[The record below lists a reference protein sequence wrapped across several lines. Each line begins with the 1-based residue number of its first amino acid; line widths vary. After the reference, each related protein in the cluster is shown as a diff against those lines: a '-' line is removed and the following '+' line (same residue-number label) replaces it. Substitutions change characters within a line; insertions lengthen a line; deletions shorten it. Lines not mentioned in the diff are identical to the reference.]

1 MALTGIANTIVPAT
15 TISRTVTPTA
25 KIFEDTTRNII
36 DYYATINSAV
46 RLLKRITHTPEM
58 TGGVWKIAVREFE
71 YPANYDDTY
80 DPTNLASATTAPFTL
95 ALGTQIGETT
105 YTNPQVMLPT
115 IFAAAGDTLAS

>member
-25 KIFEDTTRNII
+25 KLFEDTTRNII

-58 TGGVWKIAVREFE
+58 SGGVWKIAVREFE

-80 DPTNLASATTAPFTL
+80 DPTNLASATTAPFTV
-95 ALGTQIGETT
+95 ALGTQIGQTT
-105 YTNPQVMLPT
+105 YTNSQVMLPT

>member
-1 MALTGIANTIVPAT
+1 MALTGISNSIVPAT

-25 KIFEDTTRNII
+25 KLFEDTTRNII

-58 TGGVWKIAVREFE
+58 SGGVWKIAVREYE

-80 DPTNLASATTAPFTL
+80 DPTNLASATTAPFTV
-95 ALGTQIGETT
+95 ALGTQIGQTT
-105 YTNPQVMLPT
+105 YTNSQVMLPT

>member
-25 KIFEDTTRNII
+25 KLFEDTTRNII

-58 TGGVWKIAVREFE
+58 SGGVWKMAVREFE

-80 DPTNLASATTAPFTL
+80 DPTNLASATTAPFTV

-115 IFAAAGDTLAS
+115 IFAATGDPLAS